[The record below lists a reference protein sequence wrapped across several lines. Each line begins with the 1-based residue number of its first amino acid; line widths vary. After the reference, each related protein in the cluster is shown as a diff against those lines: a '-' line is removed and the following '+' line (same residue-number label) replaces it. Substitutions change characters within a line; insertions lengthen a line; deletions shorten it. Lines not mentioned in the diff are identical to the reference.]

1 MMAMS
6 GLLKRRRQKTED
18 GSIISLLLMPDPL
31 RHEED
36 WLASETGRETRIE
49 ELLLAGLDHYF
60 NGQHELAISVWTRVL
75 FLDRSHARA
84 RAYIE
89 RARGAIAERHR
100 EGEELLQTGVAAF
113 DRGDAVDARRLLNSA
128 VERGIS
134 SDEALALLDRL
145 DRLAP
150 VGDAGGDRAPVHRER
165 SATKAGADARKGI
178 SPATLFLVLAI
189 GLLSGAL
196 GVIAWSGRDLPWRPS
211 SGPAAVGAGAP
222 RSELLPVPSPAE
234 VSLSR
239 ARVYYSKGRVR
250 DALSALDAIRPGD
263 PVRPQADE
271 LRITIQRQLL
281 ATVRNGSRAA
291 ATGGSSSR

>member
-1 MMAMS
+1 M
-6 GLLKRRRQKTED
+6 ED
-18 GSIISLLLMPDPL
+18 GSIISLLVMSDPL

-36 WLASETGRETRIE
+36 LLASETGRETRIE

-89 RARGAIAERHR
+89 RARGAVAERHR

-150 VGDAGGDRAPVHRER
+150 VGDAGGDSAPVHRER
-165 SATKAGADARKGI
+165 TAPKAGADARRAI

-196 GVIAWSGRDLPWRPS
+196 GVIGWSGRDLPWRPS
-211 SGPAAVGAGAP
+211 SGPAAVGAAP

-239 ARVYYSKGRVR
+239 ARIYYSKGRVR

>member
-1 MMAMS
+1 
-6 GLLKRRRQKTED
+6 
-18 GSIISLLLMPDPL
+18 MPDPL
-31 RHEED
+31 RHDED
-36 WLASETGRETRIE
+36 LLASETGRETRIE

-113 DRGDAVDARRLLNSA
+113 DRGDAVDARRLLTSA

-150 VGDAGGDRAPVHRER
+150 AGDARDAGAPVRRER
-165 SATKAGADARKGI
+165 LATNAGAAISRKGI

-189 GLLSGAL
+189 GLLTGAL
-196 GVIAWSGRDLPWRPS
+196 VVIAWSGRDLPWRPS
-211 SGPAAVGAGAP
+211 SAPATIGAGSP
-222 RSELLPVPSPAE
+222 RLEPLPVPSPAE

-239 ARVYYSKGRVR
+239 ARTFYSKGRVR
-250 DALSALDAIRPGD
+250 DALAALDAIRPGD
-263 PVRPQADE
+263 PFRAQADE

-281 ATVRNGSRAA
+281 ATARSASRAA
-291 ATGGSSSR
+291 TPGGSSSR

>member
-1 MMAMS
+1 
-6 GLLKRRRQKTED
+6 
-18 GSIISLLLMPDPL
+18 MPDPL

-36 WLASETGRETRIE
+36 LLASETGRETRIE

-113 DRGDAVDARRLLNSA
+113 DRGDAADARRLLTSA

-150 VGDAGGDRAPVHRER
+150 AGEARDSGAPLRRDRAAV
-165 SATKAGADARKGI
+165 KAGTAVARKGI

-196 GVIAWSGRDLPWRPS
+196 VVIAWNGRDLPW
-211 SGPAAVGAGAP
+211 
-222 RSELLPVPSPAE
+222 L
-234 VSLSR
+234 
-239 ARVYYSKGRVR
+239 
-250 DALSALDAIRPGD
+250 
-263 PVRPQADE
+263 
-271 LRITIQRQLL
+271 
-281 ATVRNGSRAA
+281 
-291 ATGGSSSR
+291 

>member
-1 MMAMS
+1 
-6 GLLKRRRQKTED
+6 
-18 GSIISLLLMPDPL
+18 MPDPL
-31 RHEED
+31 RQDEHL
-36 WLASETGRETRIE
+36 LASETGRETRIE

-60 NGQHELAISVWTRVL
+60 SGQHELAISVWTRVL

-113 DRGDAVDARRLLNSA
+113 NRGDSVDARRLLTSA

-150 VGDAGGDRAPVHRER
+150 AGDPGRDSVPARREWTATNADLAG
-165 SATKAGADARKGI
+165 SRKGI

-196 GVIAWSGRDLPWRPS
+196 VVIAWNGRDLPWQPS
-211 SGPAAVGAGAP
+211 SGPSEVGAGAP
-222 RSELLPVPSPAE
+222 RSEPLPVPSPAE
-234 VSLSR
+234 VSLTR
-239 ARVYYSKGRVR
+239 ARTFYSKGRVR
-250 DALSALDAIRPGD
+250 DALAALDAIRPGD
-263 PVRPQADE
+263 PLRAQADD

-281 ATVRNGSRAA
+281 ATARPGSRAA
-291 ATGGSSSR
+291 APGGSSPR

>member
-1 MMAMS
+1 MA
-6 GLLKRRRQKTED
+6 
-18 GSIISLLLMPDPL
+18 DPV
-31 RHEED
+31 RD
-36 WLASETGRETRIE
+36 QDTSAAFPPGRESRIE

-60 NGQHELAISVWTRVL
+60 SGQHELAISVWTRVL

-113 DRGDAVDARRLLNSA
+113 DRGDAVDARRLLTSA

-150 VGDAGGDRAPVHRER
+150 AGEASIHAPARRDRTAANVGVAAN
-165 SATKAGADARKGI
+165 RKNI

-222 RSELLPVPSPAE
+222 RFEPLPVH
-234 VSLSR
+234 
-239 ARVYYSKGRVR
+239 
-250 DALSALDAIRPGD
+250 
-263 PVRPQADE
+263 
-271 LRITIQRQLL
+271 
-281 ATVRNGSRAA
+281 
-291 ATGGSSSR
+291 

>member
-1 MMAMS
+1 MKYNCAS
-6 GLLKRRRQKTED
+6 V
-18 GSIISLLLMPDPL
+18 MPDPL
-31 RHEED
+31 RQHED
-36 WLASETGRETRIE
+36 LASATGRETRIE

-60 NGQHELAISVWTRVL
+60 SGQHELAISVWTRVL

-84 RAYIE
+84 RAYID

-113 DRGDAVDARRLLNSA
+113 DRGDAVDARRLLTSV

-150 VGDAGGDRAPVHRER
+150 AGEGETRDDGAPARREWT
-165 SATKAGADARKGI
+165 APNAGLAGPRKGI

-196 GVIAWSGRDLPWRPS
+196 VVIAWNGRDLPSQPS
-211 SGPAAVGAGAP
+211 SGPSAVGAGAP
-222 RSELLPVPSPAE
+222 RSEPLPVPSPAE
-234 VSLSR
+234 VSLTR
-239 ARVYYSKGRVR
+239 ARNFYSKGRVR
-250 DALSALDAIRPGD
+250 DALAALDAIRPGD
-263 PVRPQADE
+263 PLRPQADD

-281 ATVRNGSRAA
+281 ATARTGSRAA
-291 ATGGSSSR
+291 APGGSSSR